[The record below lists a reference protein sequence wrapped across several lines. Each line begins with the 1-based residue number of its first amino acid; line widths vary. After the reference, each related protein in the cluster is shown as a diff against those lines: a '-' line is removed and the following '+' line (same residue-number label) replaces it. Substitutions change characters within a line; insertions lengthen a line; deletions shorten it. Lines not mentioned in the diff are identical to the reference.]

1 MSHQTPGG
9 PEGVADRQLPVCPR
23 HPDRPSFIRCQR
35 CHRPACPECQRPA
48 AVGIHCADCAAGP
61 GPGRTTDAWGMP
73 VGAPGAGP
81 GSRFGAPGPTPARTA
96 PARLS
101 RDRSRD
107 QPWVTWTMIGICVVV
122 YVLQWITS
130 GQRTGVT
137 EQFWYAGM
145 YTSALAMDP
154 WRMLTSAFLH
164 SLGNPLHIVLN
175 LFTLWMMGRVLEPV
189 LGWARF
195 LALYL
200 VSAFGGSVAV
210 LWLSAPNVPVVG
222 ASGAVYGLFAALFIV
237 LRRTGGNVSSIVALI
252 AVNLVVSFMGSNI
265 SWQGHIG
272 GLVAGAACAAVFAYV
287 PAPRGGPAVWQWLA
301 LAGVASV
308 LLVLTVLGALRL
320 SPETLVQLL

>member
-1 MSHQTPGG
+1 
-9 PEGVADRQLPVCPR
+9 
-23 HPDRPSFIRCQR
+23 
-35 CHRPACPECQRPA
+35 
-48 AVGIHCADCAAGP
+48 
-61 GPGRTTDAWGMP
+61 
-73 VGAPGAGP
+73 
-81 GSRFGAPGPTPARTA
+81 
-96 PARLS
+96 
-101 RDRSRD
+101 
-107 QPWVTWTMIGICVVV
+107 MIGICAVV

-130 GQRTGVT
+130 GQRMGVT

-145 YTSALAMDP
+145 HTSAFEMEP

-164 SLGNPLHIVLN
+164 SLGNPLHILLN

-237 LRRTGGNVSSIVALI
+237 LRRTGGNVNSIVALI
-252 AVNLVVSFMGSNI
+252 GVNLVISFMGSNI

-287 PAPRGGPAVWQWLA
+287 PSPHSGPAVRQWFAVTGVSAILVVLA
-301 LAGVASV
+301 
-308 LLVLTVLGALRL
+308 VLGAMRL
-320 SPETLVQLL
+320 TPETLLQLL

>member
-1 MSHQTPGG
+1 
-9 PEGVADRQLPVCPR
+9 VADRQLPVCPR

-35 CHRPACPECQRPA
+35 CGRPACPECQRPA
-48 AVGIHCADCAAGP
+48 AVGIHCADCAAGR
-61 GPGRTTDAWGMP
+61 GPGQATGPWGMP
-73 VGAPGAGP
+73 AGTPGAGP
-81 GSRFGAPGPTPARTA
+81 QAAGAPHTRFGASGPTPARA
-96 PARLS
+96 GLS
-101 RDRSRD
+101 RHGTMD
-107 QPWVTWTMIGICVVV
+107 QPWVTWTMIGICAVV

-145 YTSALAMDP
+145 FTSAFAMEP

-164 SLGNPLHIVLN
+164 SLGNPLHILLN
-175 LFTLWMMGRVLEPV
+175 LFTLWMMGRILEPV

-237 LRRTGGNVSSIVALI
+237 MRRTGGNVSSIVALI

-265 SWQGHIG
+265 SWQGHVG

-287 PAPRGGPAVWQWLA
+287 PAPRNGPAVRQWLA
-301 LAGVASV
+301 LTGVVVV
-308 LLVLTVLGALRL
+308 LAALAALGSLRL
-320 SPETLVQLL
+320 TPEALLQLL

>member
-1 MSHQTPGG
+1 
-9 PEGVADRQLPVCPR
+9 
-23 HPDRPSFIRCQR
+23 
-35 CHRPACPECQRPA
+35 
-48 AVGIHCADCAAGP
+48 
-61 GPGRTTDAWGMP
+61 MP
-73 VGAPGAGP
+73 VGALGAGP
-81 GSRFGAPGPTPARTA
+81 QATGTRGPRFGVSGPTPARRA
-96 PARLS
+96 AARLS
-101 RDRSRD
+101 TRRVPA
-107 QPWVTWTMIGICVVV
+107 QPIVTWAMIGICAVA
-122 YVLQWITS
+122 YVLQWSTA

-145 YTSALAMDP
+145 FTSAFAMEP

-164 SLGNPLHIVLN
+164 SLGNPLHILLN
-175 LFTLWMMGRVLEPV
+175 LFTLWMMGRILEPV

-252 AVNLVVSFMGSNI
+252 AVNLAVSFMGSNI

-287 PAPRGGPAVWQWLA
+287 PDGRTGPAVRQWLV
-301 LAGVASV
+301 LAGVVVV
-308 LLVLTVLGALRL
+308 LVVLAVLGAMRL
-320 SPETLVQLL
+320 TPEALIQLL

>member
-1 MSHQTPGG
+1 MAH
-9 PEGVADRQLPVCPR
+9 RQLPVCPR

-35 CHRPACPECQRPA
+35 CSRPACPECQRPA
-48 AVGIHCADCAAGP
+48 AVGIHCADCVAGRGPAHTTGPRGLGVGGP
-61 GPGRTTDAWGMP
+61 GVAPH
-73 VGAPGAGP
+73 APGAGGRRP
-81 GSRFGAPGPTPARTA
+81 GDSGPAPDRWATARRPRWRTP
-96 PARLS
+96 
-101 RDRSRD
+101 D
-107 QPWVTWTMIGICVVV
+107 QPWVTWTMIGICAVV
-122 YVLQWITS
+122 YVLQFLTS

-145 YTSALAMDP
+145 FTSAVAMEP
-154 WRMLTSAFLH
+154 WRMLTAAFLH
-164 SLGNPLHIVLN
+164 SPGNPLHILLN

-252 AVNLVVSFMGSNI
+252 GVNLAISFMGANI

-272 GLVAGAACAAVFAYV
+272 GLLAGAACAAVFAYV
-287 PAPRGGPAVWQWLA
+287 PDGRRGPALRQWLV
-301 LAGVASV
+301 LAGVVVV
-308 LLVLTVLGALRL
+308 LVVLAVLGALRL
-320 SPETLVQLL
+320 TPETLLQLL